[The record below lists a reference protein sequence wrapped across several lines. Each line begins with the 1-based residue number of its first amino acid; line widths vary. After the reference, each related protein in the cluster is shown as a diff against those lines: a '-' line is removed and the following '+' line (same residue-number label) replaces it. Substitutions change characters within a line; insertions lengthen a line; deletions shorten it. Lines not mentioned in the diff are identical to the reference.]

1 MKRVGHSSQADYSS
15 SPWEGN
21 CYYYMKNHLFP
32 VLLFGINVDD
42 MTVGDISE
50 DSLYNGEL
58 VLRQHRL
65 GYRFSIDAVLLAH
78 FVQCSRG
85 MSVLDLGTG
94 CGVILLVLLYRY
106 RNSLE
111 RAVGIEMQA
120 ELAQL
125 ARENLLINGCDVRGS
140 IIEGDFKQ
148 CSSLIAPESFD
159 LVVCNPP
166 FFALGSGRA
175 SSSVQARRARHEVL
189 AGLEDV
195 LAAAAY
201 AVRNRGAVAI
211 IYPAEKIC
219 EAIILGKKQRL
230 EIKRLRFVYS
240 YPEKDEK
247 ARLVLIE
254 YCKNGGKGSEV
265 ASPLYVYQQKNGA
278 FTEEMENFYQANG
291 SQ

>member
-1 MKRVGHSSQADYSS
+1 MK
-15 SPWEGN
+15 SP
-21 CYYYMKNHLFP
+21 LFR
-32 VLLFGINVDD
+32 LLIFGVNMDD

-50 DSLYNGEL
+50 DSLYDGAL
-58 VLRQHRL
+58 ILRQHRL

-85 MSVLDLGTG
+85 GMALLDLGTG
-94 CGVILLVLLYRY
+94 CGVILLLLLYRY
-106 RNSLE
+106 GNNLRP
-111 RAVGIEMQA
+111 AVGIEIQS
-120 ELAQL
+120 ELAQR
-125 ARENLLINGCDVRGS
+125 ARENLLVNGFEERGA

-148 CSSLIAPESFD
+148 CPSLIAPESFD

-166 FFALGSGRA
+166 YFSIGSGRA
-175 SSSVQARRARHEVL
+175 SSSPQARLARHQVL

-211 IYPAEKIC
+211 IYPAEKIA
-219 EAIILGKKQRL
+219 EAIVLGKKQRL

-240 YPEKDEK
+240 YPEKNDK

-254 YCKNGGKGSEV
+254 YCKNGGEGSEV
-265 ASPLYVYQQKNGA
+265 VSPLYIYQQKNGA

-291 SQ
+291 SQYQ

>member
-1 MKRVGHSSQADYSS
+1 MDS
-15 SPWEGN
+15 
-21 CYYYMKNHLFP
+21 M
-32 VLLFGINVDD
+32 I
-42 MTVGDISE
+42 VGDISV
-50 DSLYNGEL
+50 DSLYNGAL

-94 CGVILLVLLYRY
+94 CGVILLIQLYRY
-106 RNSLE
+106 GSSLD
-111 RAVGIEMQA
+111 RTVGIEVQP
-120 ELAQL
+120 ELAQR
-125 ARENLLINGCDVRGS
+125 ARENLLVNGFEERGS
-140 IIEGDFKQ
+140 IIEGDFRQ
-148 CSSLIAPESFD
+148 CSSLTPPESFD

-166 FFALGSGRA
+166 FFTLGSGRA
-175 SSSVQARRARHEVL
+175 SSSVQARLARHQVL

-201 AVRNRGAVAI
+201 AVHNRGVVAI
-211 IYPAEKIC
+211 IYPAEKIG

-230 EIKRLRFVYS
+230 QIKRLRFVYS
-240 YPEKDEK
+240 YPEKNEK

-254 YCKNGGKGSEV
+254 YCKNGGEGSEV

-278 FTEEMENFYQANG
+278 FTEEMENFYQPNG
-291 SQ
+291 SQQQ